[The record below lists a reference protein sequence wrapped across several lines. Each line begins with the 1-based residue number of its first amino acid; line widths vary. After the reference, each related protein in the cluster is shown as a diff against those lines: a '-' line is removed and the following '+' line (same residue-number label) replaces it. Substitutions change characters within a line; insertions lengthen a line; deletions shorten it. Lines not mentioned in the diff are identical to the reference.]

1 MNKFFNFTLAVYLLI
16 ICTPTIADKSK
27 PSDNIIVLT
36 PIVVTP
42 GPIAADK
49 PTISPPITATPPQ
62 MNEWVKI
69 ETTATTA
76 KAINPQTLA
85 NRSYYAM
92 PADAMCIANND
103 PKRTK
108 LKTWRNKL
116 SFNNKGQMLIWE
128 SICNDS
134 PRLMAW
140 SKLENGS
147 VLITTDLSHI
157 NYTGQIFTYFATPPL
172 LCATGSWCPVDKQ

>member
-1 MNKFFNFTLAVYLLI
+1 MNKLSNFILVVSILT
-16 ICTPTIADKSK
+16 ICAPTIAAETT
-27 PSDNIIVLT
+27 DNKVIVIT
-36 PIVVTP
+36 PTVVITS
-42 GPIAADK
+42 DK
-49 PTISPPITATPPQ
+49 PTTSPPIIETPPP
-62 MNEWVKI
+62 MRGWVKI
-69 ETTATTA
+69 ESTATTA

-92 PADAMCIANND
+92 PADATCVANND

-140 SKLENGS
+140 SKLENGAI
-147 VLITTDLSHI
+147 LINTDLSHI
-157 NYTGQIFTYFATPPL
+157 NYAGQIFTYFATPPL
-172 LCATGSWCPVDKQ
+172 LCATGSWCPIE